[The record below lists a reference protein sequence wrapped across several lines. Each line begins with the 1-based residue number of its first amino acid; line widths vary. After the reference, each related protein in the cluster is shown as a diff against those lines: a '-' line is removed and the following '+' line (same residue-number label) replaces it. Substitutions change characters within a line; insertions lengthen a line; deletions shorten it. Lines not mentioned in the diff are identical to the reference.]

1 MITPEVHPGSGRKI
15 FYVDIVFA
23 KMIKQIEG
31 QVRELQK
38 KLAETQKER
47 NLLRLRPCKGDLE
60 IRQKEEEINRIDKN
74 IDSLNQ
80 EIRESEK
87 KRREMMSEAIKKPG
101 YESPFS

>member
-1 MITPEVHPGSGRKI
+1 MEFI
-15 FYVDIVFA
+15 

-47 NLLRLRPCKGDLE
+47 NLLRLQPCKGDLE
-60 IRQKEEEINRIDKN
+60 IRQKDEEINRLDKS
-74 IDSLNQ
+74 IAFLNQ
-80 EIRESEK
+80 QIRETEK

-101 YESPFS
+101 NESPFS